1 MKATIAIVGTGY
13 IGRGW
18 AARFASAGMEV
29 RLWDSDPA
37 AQSNTLNWLDN
48 TLPLMEQLGLIEDAT
63 SARSNVRGFGVLEDA
78 LEGVDYVQENV
89 PEDLLVKRALHVRID
104 EADCASA
111 VVGSSTST
119 FPGSRIFSGLKG
131 VKRCLVAHP
140 ANPPH
145 LLPVVELVPTPATS
159 ANALEWCRA
168 LMRDAGQV
176 PVLLKKEIEGFVMN
190 RLQAGV
196 ICEAVYLVASGVIDP
211 DDLDAV
217 MRHSLGLRWSFMGPF
232 ETMDLNAPGGFLE
245 YARRYGDPLRGLGR
259 DLRVAADWPHAVLEH
274 IEDERRLK
282 VASSALVDRCTWRDR
297 RLMALAAHK
306 KHMDAQDGNGL
317 E

>member
-1 MKATIAIVGTGY
+1 MKATIAIIGTGF

-18 AARFASAGMEV
+18 AARFASAGAEV
-29 RLWDSDPA
+29 RLWDSDA
-37 AQSNTLNWLDN
+37 AAPSNTLSWLDV
-48 TLPLMEQLGLIEDAT
+48 TLPAMEKLGLIADAA
-63 SARSNVRGFGVLEDA
+63 SARANVRDFGVLENA
-78 LEGVDYVQENV
+78 IAGADYVQESA
-89 PEDLLVKRALHVRID
+89 PEDLVLKRALHARID
-104 EADCASA
+104 DAECVNA

-119 FPGSRIFSGLKG
+119 FPGSRIFSGLKRFE
-131 VKRCLVAHP
+131 RCLVAHP

-159 ANALEWCRA
+159 AEALERCRA
-168 LMRDAGQV
+168 LMRAAGQV
-176 PVLLKKEIEGFVMN
+176 PVLLKKEIVGFVMN

-196 ICEAVYLVASGVIDP
+196 ICEAVNLVADGVIEP

-259 DLRVAADWPHAVLEH
+259 DLRVSADWPQAVLEH
-274 IEDERRLK
+274 IEEERRSR
-282 VASSALVDRCTWRDR
+282 VASSALVDRGAWRDR

-306 KHMDAQDGNGL
+306 KQMDAHLGD
-317 E
+317 